1 MRWPTNPAAGLLVLR
16 LAIGL
21 VFFLHGWA
29 KLFGQEISFVQ
40 EMLAM
45 AGWSVPDV
53 LLWLVAILELIGGI
67 ALIAGLFTRYFAA
80 ALALEMVVAVVLFY
94 ARQGFFIVAVPN
106 VPLAFGFEY
115 QVALVGALLCLALG
129 GPGAWSVR
137 GRLRRGE
144 PE

>member
-21 VFFLHGWA
+21 VFFLHGWM
-29 KLFGQEISFVQ
+29 KLFGQQISFVQ

-67 ALIAGLFTRYFAA
+67 ALIAGLFTRPFAA
-80 ALALEMVVAVVLFY
+80 ALALEMVVAVVLFH
-94 ARQGFFIVAVPN
+94 ARQGFFIVAIPN

-115 QVALVGALLCLALG
+115 QVTLVGALLCLVLG
-129 GPGAWSVR
+129 GPGAWSVKE
-137 GRLRRGE
+137 RLRRAE

>member
-21 VFFLHGWA
+21 VFFLHGWM
-29 KLFGQEISFVQ
+29 KLFGQQISFVQ

-67 ALIAGLFTRYFAA
+67 ALIAGLFTRPFAA
-80 ALALEMVVAVVLFY
+80 ALALEMVVAVVLFH

-115 QVALVGALLCLALG
+115 QVTLVGALLCLALG
-129 GPGAWSVR
+129 GPGAWSVKE
-137 GRLRRGE
+137 RLRRGE

>member
-1 MRWPTNPAAGLLVLR
+1 M
-16 LAIGL
+16 
-21 VFFLHGWA
+21 
-29 KLFGQEISFVQ
+29 KLFGQQISFVQ

-45 AGWSVPDV
+45 AGWSVPDL
-53 LLWLVAILELIGGI
+53 LLWLVAVLELLGGI
-67 ALIAGLFTRYFAA
+67 ALIAGLFTRPFAA
-80 ALALEMVVAVVLFY
+80 ALTLEMVVAVVLFH

-129 GPGAWSVR
+129 GPGAWSVKE
-137 GRLRRGE
+137 RLRREE